1 MVPSTPSFRA
11 WGVKTAQISWRN
23 DATWLEK
30 VASTAARQLVATTDV
45 KMKYRKWWL
54 NYNPSIDGVIF
65 CSVAEILQDWDLQT
79 QRNPSIVPV
88 MSVQWENETTSSLVW
103 CQMLASFW
111 SVPVMLTVA
120 LWDCGCCR
128 TDDFKNW
135 WQCRFPLDM
144 YMVYIPGIRYPLWS
158 HRDAHCGSF

>member
-1 MVPSTPSFRA
+1 MAPSTPSFRA

-65 CSVAEILQDWDLQT
+65 CSVAEIPGL
-79 QRNPSIVPV
+79 R
-88 MSVQWENETTSSLVW
+88 SSNAAKL
-103 CQMLASFW
+103 
-111 SVPVMLTVA
+111 
-120 LWDCGCCR
+120 
-128 TDDFKNW
+128 
-135 WQCRFPLDM
+135 
-144 YMVYIPGIRYPLWS
+144 I
-158 HRDAHCGSF
+158 HCACHVSAVGE